1 MKIENIT
8 IHNFRSIREQSFSL
22 QNYSLLIGPNNA
34 GKTNIIDALRIF
46 YENELKYSQSR
57 DFPKFPDISDKESWI
72 DIEYL
77 LDNEEYHD
85 LKDEYKQPNNTL
97 KVRKYLQSDAD
108 RVKSNQSNIY
118 AYEKN
123 GLSNNLFYGAKN
135 ISEAKLGNVIY
146 IPEISKIDEYTKLTG
161 PSPFRNL
168 LEFVVKKVVKNSPAF
183 EELNKSFE
191 EFNKT
196 FLAESSIDGISLNSL
211 IMDINTHVKGWDI
224 SFGIDINP
232 IKMDG
237 LIKNLISHYLED
249 NNLKGHKMDVSS
261 FGQGL
266 QRHLIY
272 TLIRLSAKYKDVSA
286 KKTKKEFSPDYNL
299 ILFEE
304 PEAFLHPAQQEIMNI
319 SLKNLSKDISQQ
331 VLITSHSAHF
341 VSKNIDDVNSILK
354 LSKSSAETQIH
365 QIDETALADILSE
378 NKELKTILGEK
389 TTAKDLELESIR
401 YCLWFDP
408 DRCSAFFSD
417 FVLICEGMSEKALI
431 DTLIKAGEVNLNNCK
446 TYILNA
452 GGKYDIH
459 RYMNLFGRLGIRHS
473 VLYDGDNNKDRHEKI
488 NKFIEQ
494 KNNSYTMNL
503 FSFPD
508 DFENFL
514 EIEIENDRYKK
525 PLNVMWH
532 YRNKKIKK
540 ERLNELNKIIKKLID
555 DEDNVL

>member
-46 YENELKYSQSR
+46 YENDLKYSPNR
-57 DFPKFPDISDKESWI
+57 DFPKFPDSADKESWI
-72 DIEYL
+72 EIEYL
-77 LDNEEYHD
+77 LADEDYND
-85 LKDEYKQPNNTL
+85 LKDEYKQPKNTL
-97 KVRKYLQSDAD
+97 KVRKYLQSDSD

-123 GLSNNLFYGAKN
+123 ALSSNLFYGAKN
-135 ISEAKLGNVIY
+135 IAEAKLGNVIY

-161 PSPFRNL
+161 PSPFRGL
-168 LEFVVKKVVKNSPAF
+168 LEFVVKKVVKNSVAF
-183 EELNKSFE
+183 EQLNKSFE
-191 EFNKT
+191 DFNAT
-196 FLAESSIDGISLNSL
+196 FLAESSKDGISLNSL
-211 IMDINTHVKGWDI
+211 ISDINTQVKGWDI

-249 NNLKGHKMDVSS
+249 NNLKGQKMDVSS

-272 TLIRLSAKYKDVSA
+272 TLIKLSAKYKDVSA

-304 PEAFLHPAQQEIMNI
+304 PEAFLHPAQQEIMNL
-319 SLKNLSKDISQQ
+319 SLKDLSKEEAHQ
-331 VLITSHSAHF
+331 VLITTHSTHF

-354 LSKSSAETQIH
+354 LSKSMAETQIY
-365 QIDETALADILSE
+365 QIDEAVLKDILSE
-378 NKELKTILGEK
+378 NKELKVILGEEA
-389 TTAKDLELESIR
+389 TDKDLELESIR
-401 YCLWFDP
+401 FCLWFDP

-431 DTLIKAGEVNLNNCK
+431 DTLIKTGHINLKNSK

-452 GGKYDIH
+452 GGKHDIH
-459 RYMNLFGRLGIRHS
+459 RYMNLFGKLGIRHS
-473 VLYDGDNNKDRHEKI
+473 VLHDGDNNRDRHEKI
-488 NKFIEQ
+488 NNFIEQ
-494 KNNSYTMNL
+494 KKNSYTLNL
-503 FSFPD
+503 HSFPD
-508 DFENFL
+508 DLEKFL
-514 EIEIENDRYKK
+514 EIETENVRYKK

-532 YRNKKIKK
+532 YRNDKIKK
-540 ERLNELNKIIKKLID
+540 ERLNELNRIIKKLID
-555 DEDNVL
+555 DEDIVL

>member
-34 GKTNIIDALRIF
+34 GKTNIMDALRIF
-46 YENELKYSQSR
+46 YENDLKYSQSR
-57 DFPKFPDISDKESWI
+57 DFPKFPDITDNESWI
-72 DIEYL
+72 EIEYL
-77 LDNEEYHD
+77 LDDDDYND
-85 LKDEYKQPNNTL
+85 LKDEYKLPNNSL
-97 KVRKYLQSDAD
+97 KVRKYLQSDTD

-118 AYEKN
+118 AYEQN

-146 IPEISKIDEYTKLTG
+146 IPELSKIDEYTKLTG

-183 EELNKSFE
+183 DQLNKSFE
-191 EFNKT
+191 NFNTT
-196 FLAESSIDGISLNSL
+196 FLAESSKDGISLNSL
-211 IMDINTHVKGWDI
+211 ITDINTHVAGWNI

-249 NNLKGHKMDVSS
+249 NNMKGQKMDVSS

-272 TLIRLSAKYKDVSA
+272 TLISLSAKYKDTSA

-304 PEAFLHPAQQEIMNI
+304 PEAFLHPTQQEIMNI
-319 SLKNLSKDISQQ
+319 SLKNLSKEKSQQ
-331 VLITSHSAHF
+331 ALITSHSVHF
-341 VSKNIDDVNSILK
+341 VSKNIDEVNSILK
-354 LSKSSAETQIH
+354 LAKSTAETRIH
-365 QIDETALADILSE
+365 QINETALADILNE
-378 NKELKTILGEK
+378 NKVLKTILGEVA
-389 TTAKDLELESIR
+389 TDKDLELESIR

-417 FVLICEGMSEKALI
+417 FVLICEGMSEKSLI
-431 DTLIKAGEVNLNNCK
+431 DTLIKAGEINLNNSK

-452 GGKYDIH
+452 GGKHDIH
-459 RYMNLFGRLGIRHS
+459 RYMNIFGRLGIQHS
-473 VLYDGDNNKDRHEKI
+473 VLHDGDNNRERHEKI
-488 NKFIEQ
+488 NNFIEQ
-494 KNNSYTMNL
+494 NRNSYTMNL
-503 FSFPD
+503 HSFPD
-508 DFENFL
+508 DLERFL
-514 EIEIENDRYKK
+514 EIEVVNHPYKK

-532 YRNKKIKK
+532 YRNGKIKK

>member
-8 IHNFRSIREQSFSL
+8 IYNFRSIREQSFSL
-22 QNYSLLIGPNNA
+22 QTYSLLIGPNNA

-72 DIEYL
+72 EIEYL

-97 KVRKYLQSDAD
+97 KVRKYLESDAD

-431 DTLIKAGEVNLNNCK
+431 DTLIKTGEVNLNNCK

-540 ERLNELNKIIKKLID
+540 ERLNELNKIIIKLID
-555 DEDNVL
+555 DEDSVL